1 MKTKTCLFWVCTLQL
16 TFGVYA
22 QQLDSIKLQ
31 KLEEVTVSDSRFPLK
46 RSQSGKIIF
55 RTDAEALKKMPG
67 QNLAEVLDRV
77 AGIEINGSGSHSGQ
91 NLGYA
96 VRGSR
101 NRQVLILID
110 GVQVSDPSAI
120 ANDFDLRLLNT
131 DQVASMEVMKGAS
144 STLYGTGAA
153 AAIINIT
160 LKNPEKQPFSGTAT
174 WAFGTNQAQKN
185 QNYRVDELYQ
195 AYAIS
200 GTTKGFSYLASLNYQ
215 DLEGLSAIDT
225 EEDKPDDFSRLN
237 LLTKLGYQFSS
248 RFKMGIFGNFDRF
261 ESDFD
266 ESFGLLDAE
275 NFSESSNYRT
285 GVTADWEVGAHAV
298 HFSGAFQ
305 AVDRDVES
313 SFPGRFNA
321 TSWVGDLYDK
331 VVLGKNLYVV
341 AGINAQRNEMESA
354 DIPFGETRFVKNIN
368 NDDAEFTIVD
378 FYANAVYLNPNGWQV
393 NAGGR
398 LNTHSEYGNHGV
410 FNINPSYTFNF
421 GDDYL
426 RVLTSFSTAFITPS
440 LFQLFA
446 PDFGNRDLSPE
457 RNETFEAGLEFDR
470 NQKHRLSVVYFN
482 RVENDFIDFVTINP
496 TTFESQYQ
504 NVPGS
509 FTAEGVEV
517 SLQTTPIQNLTLSGN
532 YSHTDR
538 KKALRIRIPA
548 NKVNLSAQYTL
559 LQKTNLTLS
568 YQYTGARDDVF
579 FSPVTFASENKTL
592 GDYQLLDFFVSHQLD
607 KRFRLFGSVTNIFNE
622 AYEEIFGFTTRGNNV
637 RLGLEMRF

>member
-1 MKTKTCLFWVCTLQL
+1 MKTKTCLFWVFTLQM

-22 QQLDSIKLQ
+22 QQVDSLQVQ

-67 QNLAEVLDRV
+67 QNIAAVLDRV
-77 AGIEINGSGSHSGQ
+77 AGIEINGSGSHPGQ

-110 GVQVSDPSAI
+110 GVQVSDPSSI
-120 ANDFDLRLLNT
+120 ANDFDLRLLST

-160 LKNPEKQPFSGTAT
+160 LKNPEETPFSGMAT

-185 QNYRVDELYQ
+185 QQYRIDELYQ
-195 AYAIS
+195 SYAIS
-200 GTTKGFSYLASLNYQ
+200 GSTGRFSYLASLNYQ

-225 EEDKPDDFSRLN
+225 EEDQPDDFSRLN
-237 LLTKLGYQFSS
+237 ILTKLGYQFSEH
-248 RFKMGIFGNFDRF
+248 FKLGIFGNFDRF

-266 ESFGLLDAE
+266 ESFGLLDADH
-275 NFSESSNYRT
+275 FSESSNYRT
-285 GVTADWEVGAHAV
+285 GLTADWEAGAHTL

-321 TSWVGDLYDK
+321 TSWVGDLYNK
-331 VVLGKNLYVV
+331 WVLRKDLYIV
-341 AGINAQRNEMESA
+341 AGINVQQNDMESA
-354 DIPFGETRFVKNIN
+354 DIPFGETRFVKNIQSDN
-368 NDDAEFTIVD
+368 AQFTLVD

-410 FNINPSYTFNF
+410 FNVNPSYTFTF
-421 GDDYL
+421 GDDNL

-446 PDFGNRDLSPE
+446 PDFGNQDLSPE
-457 RNETFEAGLEFDR
+457 RNETFEAGLEFNR

-509 FTAEGVEV
+509 FTAEGVEID
-517 SLQTTPIQNLTLSGN
+517 LKITAIENLTLSGN

-559 LQKTNLTLS
+559 LRKTNLTLS
-568 YQYTGARDDVF
+568 YQYTDARDDVF
-579 FSPVTFASENKTL
+579 FSPDTFASENKTL
-592 GDYQLLDFFVSHQLD
+592 DAYSLLDFFVSHQID

-622 AYEEIFGFTTRGNNV
+622 EYEEIFGFTTRGNNV